1 MKHLT
6 KFIKFLTESEEWETD
21 DLNEFLIPFKHLGIE
36 VIVNDKYTVLSGEYE
51 GREITTIRIFLT
63 QVEKER
69 ISSTTGLDYGTIC
82 DDRIW
87 EILDEVC
94 TLKRRLES
102 DKVFIHM
109 TTAEIKVSYLHGLVD
124 INTLEFKLKKLKAEI
139 DSKHRSSKS
148 DFALGIVVKIKD
160 NAVVVNCSMSYT
172 IRKWNSLVKG
182 IDFSNWHLDF
192 KEVDVDIDP
201 RWSNSSNSYLKKC
214 IITITPKN

>member
-6 KFIKFLTESEEWETD
+6 KFVKFLTESEEWDKE
-21 DLNEFLIPFKHLGIE
+21 DLNDFLIPLKHIGIE
-36 VIVNDKYTVLSGEYE
+36 VIVDSKRTALSGEYE

-63 QVEKER
+63 NLKKFGV
-69 ISSTTGLDYGTIC
+69 GNGVGMDYGTIY
-82 DDRIW
+82 DERIW

-148 DFALGIVVKIKD
+148 DFALGIAVKIKD

-172 IRKWNSLVKG
+172 RRKWNSLVKG
-182 IDFSNWHLDF
+182 IDFSNWNLDF
-192 KEVDVDIDP
+192 KEGEGLIYENCV
-201 RWSNSSNSYLKKC
+201 
-214 IITITPKN
+214 ITITPKN